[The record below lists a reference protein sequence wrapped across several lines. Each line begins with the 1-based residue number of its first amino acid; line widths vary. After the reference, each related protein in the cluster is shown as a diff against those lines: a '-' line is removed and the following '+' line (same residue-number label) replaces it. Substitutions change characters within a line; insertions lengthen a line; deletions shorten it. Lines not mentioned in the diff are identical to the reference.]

1 MTKEEIKLIKEQQAQ
16 IEKGYKY
23 QIKRLEEDLQ
33 TAKGELST
41 AAEQVDTLSGENEAL
56 RSQIQ
61 HLQSGL
67 SGEEISTTKIKARSY
82 ITIDI
87 KGGDDTMEIKVLI
100 EAPQLASAI
109 NNLAAALGNGA
120 VKAPVAKDVTD
131 LSDADIVAL
140 PNGKTL
146 ESTQCLTS

>member
-41 AAEQVDTLSGENEAL
+41 AAEQVDTLSRENEAL

-67 SGEEISTTKIKARSY
+67 SGEEISY
-82 ITIDI
+82 YED
-87 KGGDDTMEIKVLI
+87 
-100 EAPQLASAI
+100 
-109 NNLAAALGNGA
+109 
-120 VKAPVAKDVTD
+120 
-131 LSDADIVAL
+131 
-140 PNGKTL
+140 
-146 ESTQCLTS
+146 

>member
-41 AAEQVDTLSGENEAL
+41 AAEQGDTLSRENEAL

-67 SGEEISTTKIKARSY
+67 SGEEISY
-82 ITIDI
+82 YED
-87 KGGDDTMEIKVLI
+87 
-100 EAPQLASAI
+100 
-109 NNLAAALGNGA
+109 
-120 VKAPVAKDVTD
+120 
-131 LSDADIVAL
+131 
-140 PNGKTL
+140 
-146 ESTQCLTS
+146 